1 MKFKKMCRLTQKSN
15 IVMGNTTITFS
26 KLTTIDAHATHSTFK
41 STFQP
46 STDMEQIPEKIHNVS
61 CKIHINTVTIRIWD
75 TICT

>member
-15 IVMGNTTITFS
+15 IVMGNTTTPFS

-46 STDMEQIPEKIHNVS
+46 STDMEQIPEKNP
-61 CKIHINTVTIRIWD
+61 
-75 TICT
+75 